1 MGIALDR
8 AETGCIVKVRDDIPM
23 KLRGFQ
29 MAYSRLMSEAKL
41 TVTVVPQ
48 YLDEHSHPERDEY
61 AFAYAVTVTNTGDVP
76 AQVIGRHWVITDA
89 NGKVEEVKGLGLVG
103 KQPLIQPG
111 AQFEYS
117 SWTRLDTP
125 HGIMHGEF
133 YCVTEDMEFFET
145 TIEPFA
151 LVRSQSL
158 H

>member
-1 MGIALDR
+1 MSR
-8 AETGCIVKVRDDIPM
+8 AH
-23 KLRGFQ
+23 
-29 MAYSRLMSEAKL
+29 L
-41 TVTVVPQ
+41 TITVVPRF
-48 YLDEHSHPERDEY
+48 LDEHSHPERGEY
-61 AFAYAVTVTNTGDVP
+61 AFSYAVTVVNTGEVA

-103 KQPLIQPG
+103 QQPLIQPG

-133 YCVTEDMEFFET
+133 YCVTEDMSIFEAP
-145 TIEPFA
+145 IEPFA
-151 LVRSQSL
+151 LVRSNSL